1 MGKDCPFSWANKHV
15 WRKMLYGWQ
24 AELKATRISR
34 KLSNSVAHMLT
45 TERRREHPPVPQRL
59 WKRWWKE
66 ISWEA
71 ENSMRSFLQGKRLN
85 WKYKSNPGIKDL
97 PSRKFG
103 RKRAKYNLFIFIV
116 PSLLTLRYFRDIKLD
131 GFKLS
136 LCSFT
141 ATHSSCEWGIS
152 PLQQAGGVG
161 RNPKTGRSQ
170 PCICQNFKFFLW
182 YIVLSLLRLWVVTF
196 VMAFIKQVPLYH
208 RKRLEIT

>member
-1 MGKDCPFSWANKHV
+1 MSEERCFRGG
-15 WRKMLYGWQ
+15 RL
-24 AELKATRISR
+24 
-34 KLSNSVAHMLT
+34 NSSLQEFQENFCSSHADY
-45 TERRREHPPVPQRL
+45 
-59 WKRWWKE
+59 WKE
-66 ISWEA
+66 EGAPTCASETVK
-71 ENSMRSFLQGKRLN
+71 EMVKRNFLGSRSMRIFLQGKRLN

-97 PSRKFG
+97 PSRNIG

-182 YIVLSLLRLWVVTF
+182 YIVLSLLRLWVVTI
-196 VMAFIKQVPLYH
+196 VMAFIRQVPLYH